1 METRELA
8 GCLRLE
14 AAEICART
22 SMVLRCQ
29 GRKRAP
35 WPMILS
41 AAVTIRDEERFGLGD
56 GDDCAGHCR
65 MRGLDHAGT
74 TISETSEML
83 LRAEEE

>member
-1 METRELA
+1 
-8 GCLRLE
+8 
-14 AAEICART
+14 
-22 SMVLRCQ
+22 
-29 GRKRAP
+29 
-35 WPMILS
+35 MILS